1 MSAARAAADTGTVTR
16 DHRPTPA
23 ELRRRRRGSRAERRR
38 VVLLASFLA
47 RLAAR

>member
-1 MSAARAAADTGTVTR
+1 MTR

-38 VVLLASFLA
+38 VLLLASLLT
-47 RLAAR
+47 RLSSR